1 MPPNRTDGRDP
12 LPLNERI
19 RAALNGD
26 LTAISRLITLAEMTG
41 SAANEV
47 HEAVFPHTG
56 KAHIIGITGSGGAG
70 KSTLISKLAL
80 NLTSDGQKVAIIACD
95 PSSPVSGGAL
105 LGDRIRMHDL
115 VGNEQVFVRSV
126 ATRDSSG
133 GLPLTA
139 FGAADVFDAC
149 GFEHIIIETVGTGQN
164 QIDIMQA
171 AHTIIAVSAPGLGDD
186 IQAMKSGLLELAYI
200 HAVTKSDLAGAAKAL
215 MELEIAVHMRLKNN
229 AGGDTW
235 SPAVLPLNG
244 LNGDGIEAG
253 SGMALGVDKSWNVKA
268 FTKTGLN
275 TGQIIFLSTDG
286 IWEACNSNGEM
297 FGKEPIYDI
306 IRNHSSLNANEILNA
321 MLESLKSFQKGAKI
335 EDDITLVIIKIID

>member
-1 MPPNRTDGRDP
+1 MPPNQADGRDP

-26 LTAISRLITLAEMTG
+26 LTAISRLLTLTEMTG
-41 SAANEV
+41 SAADEV
-47 HEAVFPHTG
+47 HETVFPHTG
-56 KAHIIGITGSGGAG
+56 KAHIIGITGPGGAG

-80 NLTSDGQKVAIIACD
+80 SLTPDGQKVAIIACD

-139 FGAADVFDAC
+139 FRAADIFDAC

-164 QIDIMQA
+164 QVDIMQA
-171 AHTIIAVSAPGLGDD
+171 AHTVIAVSAPGLGDD
-186 IQAMKSGLLELAYI
+186 IQAMKSGLLELADI
-200 HAVTKSDLAGAAKAL
+200 HAITKSDLAGAAKAL
-215 MELEIAVHMRLKNN
+215 LDMEIAVHMRLKNN
-229 AGGDTW
+229 AGDNTW

-244 LNGDGIEAG
+244 LNGDGIEDLHKAIQDHYQYLRD
-253 SGMALGVDKSWNVKA
+253 SGNLQKRCQRMFKER
-268 FTKTGLN
+268 
-275 TGQIIFLSTDG
+275 IYR
-286 IWEACNSNGEM
+286 EAVSMLAHSFRSSPGEQ
-297 FGKEPIYDI
+297 
-306 IRNHSSLNANEILNA
+306 
-321 MLESLKSFQKGAKI
+321 LEDKI
-335 EDDITLVIIKIID
+335 EQVMQRTLTPAEAARKLLKTMGPQ